1 MHALEFETDV
11 HNNNLL
17 SIPPEISKCLQPSQH
32 VKVILLFQ
40 EQVSPAT
47 EKHTFLRAKVSKI
60 TILARDS
67 LHER

>member
-11 HNNNLL
+11 HNNLL
-17 SIPPEISKCLQPSQH
+17 SIPPEISKRLQPSQH

-40 EQVSPAT
+40 EPTPPAT
-47 EKHTFLRAKVSKI
+47 EKNTFLRAKVSKI
-60 TILARDS
+60 TMPERDS